1 MSRIISLSFWWRK
14 KNIQLHHF
22 QNIRMAGHN
31 LFILISFIM
40 LFSMGDSDLL
50 TFYYLLFTIVVFS
63 L

>member
-1 MSRIISLSFWWRK
+1 M
-14 KNIQLHHF
+14 QLYHF
-22 QNIRMAGHN
+22 QNIQMAGHN